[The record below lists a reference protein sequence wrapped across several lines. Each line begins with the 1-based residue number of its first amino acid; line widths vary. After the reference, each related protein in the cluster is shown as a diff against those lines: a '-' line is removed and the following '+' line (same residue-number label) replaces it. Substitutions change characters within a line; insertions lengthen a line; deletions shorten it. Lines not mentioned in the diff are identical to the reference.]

1 VGARSGSFCVEI
13 VMSDVFDN
21 FELRDCYGDVRHHL
35 LVQDTP
41 SFIQKYTSST
51 HVGVFV
57 VFAYI
62 STNVSVFG
70 RFPCS
75 GPSQV
80 FSCPP

>member
-21 FELRDCYGDVRHHL
+21 FELRDCYGDVGHHL

-41 SFIQKYTSST
+41 SFIQKFTSST